1 MRDDIHRRLPLTRVW
16 KRAVRACVRDAEAPL
31 RTPLLEQA
39 ARTELGALRPAFL
52 EGLRHALASTQAALF
67 PGETF
72 VARLIPTS
80 PIEAAIQRECAALAD
95 ARLPAGEALA
105 KAAELALD
113 QRVGAVVRE
122 IRAQLS
128 VDSPGDCAELVLRF
142 LEARRG
148 AELGEL
154 VRGHLAGEIF
164 EGFQRLT
171 LDLDTDLRSQP

>member
-1 MRDDIHRRLPLTRVW
+1 M
-16 KRAVRACVRDAEAPL
+16 RACVRNAETPL
-31 RTPLLEQA
+31 RAPLLEQA
-39 ARTELGALRPAFL
+39 ARTELGDLRAAFL
-52 EGLRHALASTQAALF
+52 EDSRRALVSTQTALF

-72 VARLIPTS
+72 QGRLLPST
-80 PIEAAIQRECAALAD
+80 PIEAALQRECAALAD
-95 ARLPAGEALA
+95 ARFPAEEALA
-105 KAAELALD
+105 QATERALD

-128 VDSPGDCAELVLRF
+128 VDFPRDCAELVLRF

-164 EGFQRLT
+164 EGFQKLT
-171 LDLDTDLRSQP
+171 LDLDSELRSQP